1 MKMVTSKFYVRWAVR
16 YSDSTYTDI
25 VSKLSADDLEQY
37 YCEDAE
43 IDLMIFGDDPDH
55 NFSQEELFLIRP
67 AHDLSIPHWIKN
79 RFKFEI
85 DANMNIVSLG

>member
-1 MKMVTSKFYVRWAVR
+1 MKMVTSNFYVRWAVS

-25 VSKLSADDLEQY
+25 VSKLSTDDLEQY
-37 YCEDAE
+37 YCEEAE
-43 IDLMIFGDDPDH
+43 IDLIIFEDDPDYSY
-55 NFSQEELFLIRP
+55 SQEELFLIKP
-67 AHDLSIPHWIKN
+67 AHDLSIPHWIKS

>member
-1 MKMVTSKFYVRWAVR
+1 MVKPKFYVRWAVS

-25 VSKLSADDLEQY
+25 VSKLSVNDLEQY
-37 YCEDAE
+37 YCEEAE
-43 IDLMIFGDDPDH
+43 IDLMIFEDDPDH
-55 NFSQEELFLIRP
+55 NFSQEELFLFKP
-67 AHDLSIPHWIKN
+67 THNLSIPDRIKN

>member
-1 MKMVTSKFYVRWAVR
+1 MRWAVS

-25 VSKLSADDLEQY
+25 VSKLSVDDLEQY
-37 YCEDAE
+37 YCEEAE
-43 IDLMIFGDDPDH
+43 IDLMIFEDDPDQS
-55 NFSQEELFLIRP
+55 FSQDEFFRFKP
-67 AHDLSIPHWIKN
+67 THNLSIPHGIKN

>member
-1 MKMVTSKFYVRWAVR
+1 VRWAVS

-25 VSKLSADDLEQY
+25 VSKLSVDDLEQY
-37 YCEDAE
+37 YCEEAE
-43 IDLMIFGDDPDH
+43 IDLMIFEDDPDQS
-55 NFSQEELFLIRP
+55 FSQDEFFRFKP
-67 AHDLSIPHWIKN
+67 THNLSIPHGIKN

>member
-1 MKMVTSKFYVRWAVR
+1 MVKPKFYVRWAVS

-25 VSKLSADDLEQY
+25 VSQLSADDLEQY

-43 IDLMIFGDDPDH
+43 IDLMIFEDDPDH
-55 NFSQEELFLIRP
+55 SFSPEELFLFKP
-67 AHDLSIPHWIKN
+67 AHNLSIPSWIKN

-85 DANMNIVSLG
+85 DANMNIVYFD

>member
-1 MKMVTSKFYVRWAVR
+1 MVTSNFYVRWAVS

-25 VSKLSADDLEQY
+25 VPKLSADNLEQY
-37 YCEDAE
+37 YCEEAE
-43 IDLMIFGDDPDH
+43 IDLMIFVDDPDH
-55 NFSQEELFLIRP
+55 NFSQQGLFIFKST
-67 AHDLSIPHWIKN
+67 HNLSIPDRIKN